1 MPQSFAS
8 LHVHIIFSTK
18 NRQPSITDDLQ
29 PRLYEYLGGI
39 VRAGGGRLLAA
50 GGMPDHVHLLVSSS
64 KQVALADAVRTIK
77 SNTSKWIHETF
88 PTQHDFAWQAGYGA
102 FSVSFSN
109 LDAVKRYIANQAEH
123 HRKTTFR
130 EEFVA
135 LLRRHDIEF
144 DERYL
149 WD

>member
-1 MPQSFAS
+1 MPQSFVS
-8 LHVHIIFSTK
+8 LHVHIVFSTK
-18 NRQPSITDDLQ
+18 KRQPSITDDLQ
-29 PRLYEYLGGI
+29 TRLYEYLGGI
-39 VRAGGGRLLAA
+39 VRADGGRLLAA

-88 PTQHDFAWQAGYGA
+88 PTQRDFAWQGGYAA

-123 HRKTTFR
+123 HRQRTFR

-135 LLRRHDIEF
+135 LLRRHEIEF